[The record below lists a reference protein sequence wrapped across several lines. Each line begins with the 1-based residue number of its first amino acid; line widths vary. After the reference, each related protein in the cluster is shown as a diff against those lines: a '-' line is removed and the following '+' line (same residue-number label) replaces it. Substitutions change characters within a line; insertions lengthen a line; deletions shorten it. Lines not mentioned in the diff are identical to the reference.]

1 MTHPILIAGPTASGK
16 SALALGLAERLGG
29 VVINADSQQV
39 FRDWRMLTA
48 RPGVAEEARAPHRL
62 FGHVALTCDYSVGT
76 WLREVAP
83 VLGEARETGR
93 AAILV
98 GGTGLYFKALTE
110 GLAPI
115 PDCPPKLRAE
125 GAAELARTGLPAF
138 AERLARA
145 DPETAA
151 GLDLANPRRVLRAW
165 EVLTATGQGLAAW
178 QAETGPPV
186 LPLAVALPVVLT
198 PPRDWLYAR
207 CETRFDAMLEGGALD
222 EARAVLAQGLPP
234 AAPGMKALGAAEL
247 IAHLRGEID
256 IDAAARSAKTATRR
270 YAKRQLTWGRNQMAD
285 WHRCEETRPAELLEH
300 VHGLYL
306 ARGADAGRS

>member
-1 MTHPILIAGPTASGK
+1 MTRPILIAGPTASGK

-39 FRDWRMLTA
+39 FRDWRVLTA
-48 RPGVAEEARAPHRL
+48 RPSPEEEACAPHLL
-62 FGHVALTCDYSVGT
+62 FGHVPLTCDYSVGT
-76 WLREVAP
+76 WLREVGPLLNEVRDA
-83 VLGEARETGR
+83 GQT
-93 AAILV
+93 AIVV

-115 PDCPPKLRAE
+115 PECPPNVRAE
-125 GAAELARTGLPAF
+125 GEAEIDRAGLPDF
-138 AERLARA
+138 AARLAVA

-186 LPLAVALPVVLT
+186 LPLGDALAIALS

-207 CETRFDAMLEGGALD
+207 CDARFDAMLRGGALD
-222 EARAVLAQGLPP
+222 EARAVLALGLP
-234 AAPGMKALGAAEL
+234 ATVPGMKALGAAEL
-247 IAHLRGEID
+247 VAHLRGEIGLE
-256 IDAAARSAKTATRR
+256 AAVQSAKTATRR
-270 YAKRQLTWGRNQMAD
+270 YAKRQLTWGRNQMAE
-285 WHRCEETRPAELLEH
+285 WHHVQETDPETVLDQ
-300 VHGLYL
+300 VQGLY
-306 ARGADAGRS
+306 RD